1 MEFVGNLVPY
11 LAAFALRSL
20 ALAAIALASIY
31 LLRVKA
37 AAAQHA
43 VWTAVVAG
51 MLLLP
56 ALGWLFPT
64 IPLRLLRPSPAM
76 QSSAETVAP
85 NDNPAFAPAAAA
97 SLTEGTGKTARLA
110 APTVSIRQALT
121 WPQAAGAIY
130 LAGLATFFSM
140 LASGYR
146 SARRLVSASRP
157 VDCLA
162 SSGVFESTRISVP
175 VTVGFLR
182 PKILL
187 PAEWREWPAEKL
199 EAVLAHERT
208 HVKRADWAIAVAAGL
223 NRRLFWFHPLAWW
236 LERHLAVLAE
246 RACDDAALLALGSRE
261 SYAQTLLD
269 MAAAVQSGRGRML
282 GEAMAMAKTA
292 EVRKRIER
300 ILDETRQIPHALTRA
315 RWVALAACGLPLV
328 YLASVTQLAPAQ
340 EIHFAPQAVIAPQQS
355 VAPKPG
361 IPTTQ
366 ISTAEPAV
374 KPPAP
379 FRRVFGE
386 QGKRRFFF
394 HDTPG
399 AGPIVLPPPA
409 RRRWFRFSNNG
420 ELEQL
425 TQLQSAEVG
434 LNSAAPSHAPAV
446 NLAFLPQ
453 VAPIAAAPVPEQVTL
468 KTEVDA
474 SSQWPYPYRFK
485 MGATL
490 LHQVLPIYPVP
501 AKAAGIQGDV
511 KLSVLIGTDGHV
523 LSAQALE
530 GDPLLQAAAMDAVR
544 QYIYQPTALRN
555 GERAEIETTVTIPF
569 RLDGSFGPV
578 PEAPTPAAVTQAV
591 AAQPAGNSPPRLI
604 LKVEPEY
611 PMEARAAQLQGTV
624 TLSVTIGADGIPQ
637 KLSVLQSVDATLDQ
651 QAVNAVQQW
660 KFRPAYRAGQ
670 PVDYVATIQITFR
683 LM

>member
-1 MEFVGNLVPY
+1 MVFVGNLVPY

-20 ALAAIALASIY
+20 ALAATALASIY

-37 AAAQHA
+37 AASQHA

-51 MLLLP
+51 MLVLP

-64 IPLRLLRPSPAM
+64 IPLRLLRSQPAM
-76 QSSAETVAP
+76 QTFAETMAP
-85 NDNPAFAPAAAA
+85 TDNSAFTPVAPAA
-97 SLTEGTGKTARLA
+97 LTQGAGKTPRLA
-110 APTVSIRQALT
+110 ATAASVRQPLS
-121 WPQAAGAIY
+121 WLEAAGAIY
-130 LAGLATFFSM
+130 LAGLAALLCM
-140 LASGYR
+140 LASAYR
-146 SARRLVSASRP
+146 SARRLVSSSLP

-162 SSGVFESTRISVP
+162 SSGVFESTWISVP

-199 EAVLAHERT
+199 EAVLTHERT

-300 ILDETRQIPHALTRA
+300 ILDETRQIPRGLTRA
-315 RWVALAACGLPLV
+315 RWVTLAACGLPLV

-340 EIHFAPQAVIAPQQS
+340 ETHFQPQAVTAQQQS
-355 VAPKPG
+355 VAPKPES
-361 IPTTQ
+361 PTAQ
-366 ISTAEPAV
+366 ISTPEPVV
-374 KPPAP
+374 KAAAP

-394 HDTPG
+394 HDTPH

-409 RRRWFRFSNNG
+409 RRQWFRFSNDQ
-420 ELEQL
+420 ELQQL
-425 TQLQSAEVG
+425 K
-434 LNSAAPSHAPAV
+434 SAAAAHPPAA

-453 VAPIAAAPVPEQVTL
+453 VAPVAAAAAPEQVTL
-468 KTEVDA
+468 RSEVDA
-474 SSQWPYPYRFK
+474 SSEWPYPYRLK

-490 LHQVLPIYPVP
+490 LHQAFPIYPVP

-511 KLSVLIGTDGHV
+511 KLSVVIGTDGHV
-523 LSAQALE
+523 LSAQPLE

-544 QYIYQPTALRN
+544 QYIYQPTTLRN

-569 RLDGSFGPV
+569 RLDGS
-578 PEAPTPAAVTQAV
+578 AV
-591 AAQPAGNSPPRLI
+591 AYDVKQENLRFEEAHTAQAQSPGNSPPRLI

-611 PMEARAAQLQGTV
+611 PMEARAAQRQGTV

-637 KLSVLQSVDATLDQ
+637 KLSVLQSVDSTLDQ
-651 QAVNAVQQW
+651 QAVNAVRQW
-660 KFRPAYRAGQ
+660 KFKPGYQAGQ